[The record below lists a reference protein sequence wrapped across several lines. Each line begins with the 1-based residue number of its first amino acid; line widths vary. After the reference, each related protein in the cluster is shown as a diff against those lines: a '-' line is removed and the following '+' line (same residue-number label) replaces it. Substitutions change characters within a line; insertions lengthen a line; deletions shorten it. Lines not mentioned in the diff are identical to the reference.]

1 MDGETTSHD
10 DLMDTIGGPYQN
22 TDGHWHY
29 SDDQGYE
36 YEMVTENK
44 KGILTRVVITYPE
57 SN

>member
-1 MDGETTSHD
+1 
-10 DLMDTIGGPYQN
+10 MDTIGGPYQN

-57 SN
+57 NN